1 MIVCMAALSEGSH
14 SERLYSSEWTVNT
27 DTIPEIMIM
36 TARTLRKKLQMK
48 KGVIR
53 WNSANS
59 M

>member
-1 MIVCMAALSEGSH
+1 MIVCMAVLSEDSH
-14 SERLYSSEWTVNT
+14 SEQQHLSERIVNT
-27 DTIPEIMIM
+27 VTTPEIMIM

-53 WNSANS
+53 WNSVNL

>member
-1 MIVCMAALSEGSH
+1 MIVCMAALSEGS
-14 SERLYSSEWTVNT
+14 RLGQLYSSEWIVNT
-27 DTIPEIMIM
+27 DTIPEITIM